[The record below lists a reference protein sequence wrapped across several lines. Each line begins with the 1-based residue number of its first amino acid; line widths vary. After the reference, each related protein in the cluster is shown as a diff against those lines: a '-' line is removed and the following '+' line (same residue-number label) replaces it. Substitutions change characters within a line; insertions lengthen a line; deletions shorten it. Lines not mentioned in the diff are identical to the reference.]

1 MAQQEE
7 PATESRHQLIRGPQ
21 NFAGGLSLIAI
32 ALFALW
38 AGSDLSQ
45 GSLRAMGSGM
55 MPRAVAVLLGLCG
68 VALVVIS
75 FIKHGDP
82 LERWHLR
89 GPFFICL
96 GLLAFAVTVRT
107 VGLALA
113 GPLLAVISG
122 FASPETRLKELIIFA
137 ILVTL
142 FSIGLFKYALNLPI
156 PALIIPGV
164 IYY

>member
-1 MAQQEE
+1 MAQHEE
-7 PATESRHQLIRGPQ
+7 PATATRQGVIRGPQ

-38 AGSDLSQ
+38 ASGDLSQ
-45 GSLRAMGSGM
+45 GTLAAMGSGM
-55 MPRAVAVLLGLCG
+55 LPRAVAVLLGLCG
-68 VALVVIS
+68 VALVIIS
-75 FIKHGDP
+75 FIKPGES

-89 GPFFICL
+89 GPFFVCV
-96 GLLAFAVTVRT
+96 GLIAFALTVRT

-113 GPLLAVISG
+113 GPLLAIISG

-137 ILVTL
+137 IVMTL